1 MQPPKTKVSVSEE
14 REGMG
19 REVNETRKMKSDR
32 NDELELLL
40 LLPMFELWSSF
51 SLDRDIERVLG
62 GYVYNYTQ
70 LARNFEVGLKSVS
83 VCVCFFS
90 FFFSRTLGGEG
101 NSMALLLCYVIS
113 TLCRT

>member
-1 MQPPKTKVSVSEE
+1 MSEE

-51 SLDRDIERVLG
+51 SLDRDIVRVLG

-83 VCVCFFS
+83 VCVFYFFL
-90 FFFSRTLGGEG
+90 FLRTLGGEC

>member
-19 REVNETRKMKSDR
+19 REVNETRKMKNDR

-51 SLDRDIERVLG
+51 SLDSKIEIQRECLMDVFITTINLPETSKL
-62 GYVYNYTQ
+62 V
-70 LARNFEVGLKSVS
+70 
-83 VCVCFFS
+83 
-90 FFFSRTLGGEG
+90 
-101 NSMALLLCYVIS
+101 
-113 TLCRT
+113 